1 MKIFITGI
9 AGMIGFHTAKKL
21 LSEGHD
27 ISGVDNMNSYYD
39 PKLKQSRLDL
49 IYAAGMPKKNFMF
62 NSIQK
67 LEWSSILEDFDVVIH
82 LAAFANPRHSLE
94 DPSEYV
100 DTNINGTQKLIN
112 GAERSKTPVV
122 FASSSCVMHGQ
133 PLPWNETDKGEK
145 QNNPY
150 GWSKYVNEC
159 QFAHSK
165 VIKSAGLRFFTAYGP
180 YGRPDMALF
189 KFTKGIIEQT
199 PIDIY
204 NNGDMIRDF
213 TYVEDI
219 VQGILLVTMN
229 LCNEQEDDTHEIFNI
244 GRGQKVKLMDFVD
257 HIEYNL
263 ERKAIRNYCPMHP
276 ADTPATWS
284 DTTKIQKLGYKPT
297 TSIDV
302 GVRKFVEWYKE
313 YYEVN

>member
-1 MKIFITGI
+1 
-9 AGMIGFHTAKKL
+9 
-21 LSEGHD
+21 
-27 ISGVDNMNSYYD
+27 
-39 PKLKQSRLDL
+39 
-49 IYAAGMPKKNFMF
+49 
-62 NSIQK
+62 
-67 LEWSSILEDFDVVIH
+67 
-82 LAAFANPRHSLE
+82 
-94 DPSEYV
+94 
-100 DTNINGTQKLIN
+100 
-112 GAERSKTPVV
+112 
-122 FASSSCVMHGQ
+122 MHGK

-150 GWSKYVNEC
+150 GWSKYVNDC

-229 LCNEQEDDTHEIFNI
+229 LCNEQEDGTHEIFNI